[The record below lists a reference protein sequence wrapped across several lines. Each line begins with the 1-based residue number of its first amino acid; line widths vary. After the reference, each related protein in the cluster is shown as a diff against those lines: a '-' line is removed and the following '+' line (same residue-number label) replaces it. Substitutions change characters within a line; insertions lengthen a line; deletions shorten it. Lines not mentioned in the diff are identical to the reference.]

1 MVHVFVLRD
10 DEIEAISTRL
20 PADKADLEKFFP
32 K

>member
-1 MVHVFVLRD
+1 MFFVLRD

-20 PADKADLEKFFP
+20 PADKADLEKIFP